1 MQLVASM
8 DVNATLYRADTR
20 VQECRKVLYNTN
32 LFPGLRKSER
42 VGLGSHVHTFFQK
55 SWETMHV
62 TPVHVLPQ
70 CILVLLV
77 QIGDGVQL

>member
-1 MQLVASM
+1 MSM
-8 DVNATLYRADTR
+8 LRCTELIPEFKNAERFSIIL
-20 VQECRKVLYNTN
+20 N
-32 LFPGLRKSER
+32 LFPGLRKRER

-62 TPVHVLPQ
+62 TPVHLLPQ
-70 CILVLLV
+70 CILV